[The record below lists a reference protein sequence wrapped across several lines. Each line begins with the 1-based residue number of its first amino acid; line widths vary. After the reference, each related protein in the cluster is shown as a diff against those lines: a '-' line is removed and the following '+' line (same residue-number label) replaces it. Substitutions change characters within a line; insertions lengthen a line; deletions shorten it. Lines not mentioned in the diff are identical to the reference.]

1 MNIIDMH
8 CDALLKLWESKGKAS
23 FVDAPVID
31 TNKVRMK
38 KGKVKVQAFAVWVD
52 PSINTFHQFDVALE
66 QVRLFYEEIVQKNE
80 EIKHI
85 KDWSE
90 LDKLKEDE
98 IGAILTLEGVEPIGN
113 DISKLHI
120 LYELGVRLVGLTW
133 NSANLAADGA
143 LEARGAGLTS
153 FGKEIVRFNNDRQI
167 ITDVSH
173 LSERAFWDVMELAR
187 YPMASHSNTKH
198 HCDHPRNLSDS
209 QARAMFERG
218 GMVHVV
224 YHPPFVKKDGNAT
237 IQDLIRHI
245 DHLCAL
251 GGVKQIGLGSD
262 FDGIDA
268 KIPGLA
274 HAGET
279 QNLINELLK
288 HFSEEEVRG
297 FASENFL
304 RHRPKL

>member
-8 CDALLKLWESKGKAS
+8 CDALLKLWHSKGKAS
-23 FVDAPVID
+23 FIDAPEMDI
-31 TNKVRMK
+31 NKIRLK
-38 KGKVKVQAFAVWVD
+38 KGEVKVQAFAVWVD
-52 PSINTFHQFDVALE
+52 PSINTLHQFDIALE
-66 QVRLFYEEIVQKNE
+66 QVRLFHEEILQKNE
-80 EIKHI
+80 EIKQI
-85 KDWSE
+85 KNWSD
-90 LDKLKEDE
+90 LDSLKDDE

-143 LEARGAGLTS
+143 LEPRGAGLTN
-153 FGKEIVRFNNDRQI
+153 FGKEIVHFNNDRQI

-173 LSERAFWDVMELAR
+173 LCERAFWDVMEIAR

-209 QARAMFERG
+209 QARAMFECG

-237 IQDLIRHI
+237 IQDLIKHI

-251 GGVKQIGLGSD
+251 GGAKQIGLGSD

-304 RHRPKL
+304 RHRPK

>member
-8 CDALLKLWESKGKAS
+8 CDALLKLWQSKGTAS
-23 FVDAPVID
+23 FVDAPELDV
-31 TNKVRMK
+31 NMLKLK

-52 PSINTFHQFDVALE
+52 PSINTLHQFDVALE
-66 QVRLFYEEIVQKNE
+66 QVRLFHEEILQKND
-80 EIKHI
+80 EIKHM

-90 LDKLKEDE
+90 LDSLKEDE
-98 IGAILTLEGVEPIGN
+98 IGAILTLEGVGPIGN
-113 DISKLHI
+113 DISKLQI

-143 LEARGAGLTS
+143 LEPRGAGLTT

-173 LSERAFWDVMELAR
+173 LSERAFWDVMELAS

-218 GMVHVV
+218 GLVHVV

-237 IQDLIRHI
+237 IQDLIKHI
-245 DHLCAL
+245 EHLCAL

-262 FDGIDA
+262 FDGIDE
-268 KIPGLA
+268 KISGLN

-297 FASENFL
+297 FAFENFL
-304 RHRPKL
+304 RHRPKN

>member
-23 FVDAPVID
+23 FVDASVID

-52 PSINTFHQFDVALE
+52 PSINTLHQFDVALE
-66 QVRLFYEEIVQKNE
+66 QVRLFHEEILQKNE

-143 LEARGAGLTS
+143 LEQRGAGLTK
-153 FGKEIVRFNNDRQI
+153 FGKEIVRFNDDRQI

-173 LSERAFWDVMELAR
+173 LSERAFWDVMDLAR

-268 KIPGLA
+268 KISGLA

-297 FASENFL
+297 FASANFL
-304 RHRPKL
+304 RHRPK

>member
-31 TNKVRMK
+31 TNKIRMK

-52 PSINTFHQFDVALE
+52 PSINTLHQFNVALE
-66 QVRLFYEEIVQKNE
+66 QVRLFHEEILQKNE
-80 EIKHI
+80 DIKHI